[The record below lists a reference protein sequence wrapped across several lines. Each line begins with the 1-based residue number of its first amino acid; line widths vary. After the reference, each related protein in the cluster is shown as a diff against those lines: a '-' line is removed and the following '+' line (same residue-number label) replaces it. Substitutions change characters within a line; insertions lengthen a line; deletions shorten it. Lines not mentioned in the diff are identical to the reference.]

1 MRTLLNHLQESL
13 LSLINRFGYRLT
25 LIDRISFL
33 EPLLYSLLKANG
45 HVSFVQIGAN
55 DGKQSDALYR
65 FIAMNHAKV
74 SGIVVEP
81 VKDYFQELRF
91 NYRRFPTIIPV
102 NVAIH
107 HDEKRMT
114 MYRVDPAKRHKLPD
128 WTKGIASFNPR
139 HHEFSNTPAD
149 VMIQEEVQCI
159 SFDEPLNQHQIEQ
172 IDLLQIDT
180 EGYDAEI
187 IKHID
192 FKRIKPSIIRF
203 EHRIP
208 SGIMS
213 QDTFLSIVEL
223 LHEHGYELAIEP
235 YDATAYQRDIL
246 FAV

>member
-65 FIAMNHAKV
+65 FIAMNRAKV

-81 VKDYFQELRF
+81 VKDYFQELSL

-107 HDEKRMT
+107 HEEKHMT
-114 MYRVDPAKRHKLPD
+114 MYR
-128 WTKGIASFNPR
+128 S
-139 HHEFSNTPAD
+139 TPPSSVSCLTGPKA
-149 VMIQEEVQCI
+149 
-159 SFDEPLNQHQIEQ
+159 
-172 IDLLQIDT
+172 LLLLIHVT
-180 EGYDAEI
+180 TY
-187 IKHID
+187 
-192 FKRIKPSIIRF
+192 FPIR
-203 EHRIP
+203 RQT
-208 SGIMS
+208 S
-213 QDTFLSIVEL
+213 
-223 LHEHGYELAIEP
+223 
-235 YDATAYQRDIL
+235 
-246 FAV
+246 